1 MDILAI
7 SLAKKAKG
15 SADAV
20 SGRVTTLEGET
31 EALDGRVTVNEGD
44 IDELENQVGALSSGM
59 SFKGSVDYVDD
70 LPSSGNTTGDVYAV
84 KYAGSSGTTALGE
97 YFVWGDD
104 GGTDSWILLY
114 GTLTNAEIQSI
125 WEDN

>member
-20 SGRVTTLEGET
+20 SGRVTTLENNVSSLT
-31 EALDGRVTVNEGD
+31 GRVTTAEGD
-44 IDELENQVGALSSGM
+44 IDTIESQLELISSGM
-59 SFKGSVDYVDD
+59 SYKGAVDYVSS
-70 LPSSGNTTGDVYAV
+70 LPSSGNTAGDVYTV

-97 YFVWGDD
+97 LYVWGDD

-114 GTLTNAEIQSI
+114 GTLTDAEIQSI